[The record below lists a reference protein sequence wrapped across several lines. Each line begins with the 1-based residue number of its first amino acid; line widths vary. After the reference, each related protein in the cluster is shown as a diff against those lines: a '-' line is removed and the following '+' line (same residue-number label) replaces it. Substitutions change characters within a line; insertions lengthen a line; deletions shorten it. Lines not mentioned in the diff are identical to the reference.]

1 MNDYFKS
8 ILLRTLVED
17 DVVIKKSA
25 FLSNEKLKGNKPG
38 SLERPSNIEQI

>member
-17 DVVIKKSA
+17 DDVVIKKSA
-25 FLSNEKLKGNKPG
+25 FYSN
-38 SLERPSNIEQI
+38 

>member
-25 FLSNEKLKGNKPG
+25 FLSNEKLKASKPA
-38 SLERPSNIEQI
+38 SLERPNNSEQI